1 MQISKIIIGP
11 SHAIDSERGKK
22 NSITMVLTWA
32 QQEKDQS
39 EVSFPFVMSG
49 DSVMIGCIAKSQRK
63 WSAGSNKH
71 HMGTGSSGLPLRVYV
86 SN

>member
-1 MQISKIIIGP
+1 MQLIVRG
-11 SHAIDSERGKK
+11 GKK

-63 WSAGSNKH
+63 
-71 HMGTGSSGLPLRVYV
+71 
-86 SN
+86 